1 VKMDRRRFFAAG
13 GTVGLGALVAACS
26 SEPATTEA
34 VVPTTEGGAASVS
47 PQTPPSGEL
56 FPDTASCTLTPAE
69 TEGPYYFDV
78 NSIRTD
84 IREDRPGTAFRL
96 ALRVRDAACAP
107 IGNAVVDIW
116 HCDADGSYSGFES
129 ASRGG
134 GKSDAKTY
142 LRGAQVTNTD
152 GIVEFRT
159 IYPGWYPGRAVHIH
173 FKVHVDNATVL
184 TSQLYFDENVT
195 NAVYQAAP
203 YAGNGSRETNNSN
216 DSLFEDSLLLDLRK
230 EDDGYLGVM
239 TIGVKGS

>member
-1 VKMDRRRFFAAG
+1 MDRRRFFAAG

-34 VVPTTEGGAASVS
+34 VVPTKEGGAAGVS
-47 PQTPPSGEL
+47 PQTPLSGEL

-116 HCDADGSYSGFES
+116 HCDAGGSYSGFES
-129 ASRGG
+129 GSRGG
-134 GKSDAKTY
+134 GKSDTKTY

-173 FKVHVDNATVL
+173 FKVHVGNSTVL
-184 TSQLYFDENVT
+184 TSQLYFDETVT
-195 NAVYQAAP
+195 DSVYAAAP
-203 YAGNGSRETNNSN
+203 YSKPGSRTPNST
-216 DSLFEDSLLLDLRK
+216 DSLFEDPLLLDLRQTP
-230 EDDGYLGVM
+230 DGYLGSM
-239 TIGVKGS
+239 TINVKAS